1 MFSKRES
8 QSGQAFVIIVFMIL
22 GLFGFAAL
30 AIDGGMLYT
39 ERRRAQNAADA
50 GALAA
55 ALAKVQGAH
64 LYVAAFQRVE
74 SNGYTT
80 VWGPCDPPGY
90 DCTHGMGEKWVVE
103 VSNPPRSGDYV
114 GNDNYIQVM
123 ITTKVNTSFAHL
135 VYDGGLL
142 TTVTAVSRVWPEEN
156 ITPGY
161 ALYGANRFDC
171 KGLWFTGTGDTT
183 ITGGSIFSNSEDS
196 MNCESGVHD
205 GSSTVTVGPPP
216 ENIQVVGTFGVGG
229 SGSVSPLPVV
239 EGVPQDDVRS
249 VPFPDCSGLT
259 DYGKKNVNAGAS
271 ETLNPGLY
279 EEISFGA
286 GATVTMN
293 PGMYCIYGKGGFSG
307 NGGTITG
314 TGVMIYMQSGNFDLG
329 GNSLVALAAEDDT
342 GVLVDP
348 SQNDWKGMLVYF
360 DPSNTKYDITL
371 TGTTNTAYTG
381 TIYAPQNLCT
391 ITGTGDNIGLLST
404 QIICDK
410 IKIAGTAQVN
420 IEYDEDEVYWLPPA
434 IDLVR

>member
-39 ERRRAQNAADA
+39 ERRRTQNAADA

-55 ALAKVQGAH
+55 ALAKVQAQNLH
-64 LYVAAFQRVE
+64 IAAFQRIE
-74 SNGYTT
+74 SNGYPTT
-80 VWGPCDPPGY
+80 WGPCDPPGY
-90 DCTHGMGEKWVVE
+90 DCSLGIGEDWAVQ
-103 VSNPPRSGDYV
+103 VSNPPRSGVYV
-114 GNDNYIQVM
+114 GNDKYIQVR
-123 ITTKVNTSFAHL
+123 ITSQVETSFAHL
-135 VYDGGLL
+135 IFDGGLL
-142 TTVTAVSRVWPEEN
+142 TTVTAVSRVWPPQD

-161 ALYGANRFDC
+161 ALYGANKFDC
-171 KGLWFTGTGDTT
+171 KGLWFAGTGDTT

-205 GSSTVTVGPPP
+205 GSASITVEPPP
-216 ENIQVVGTFGVGG
+216 ENIQVVGTFDMSGG
-229 SGSVSPLPVV
+229 GSVSPLPVV
-239 EGVPQDDVRS
+239 EGAAQQDLRS
-249 VPFPDCSGLT
+249 VPQPDCSGLT
-259 DYGKKNVNAGAS
+259 DYGKKKVNAGAS

-279 EEISFGA
+279 EEITFVA
-286 GATVTMN
+286 GATVTLN
-293 PGMYCIYGKGGFSG
+293 PGMYCIYGKSGFSG

-314 TGVMIYMQSGNFDLG
+314 TGVMIYMQNGNFNLG
-329 GNSLVALAAEDDT
+329 GNSMVALAAEDDT

-348 SQNDWKGMLVYF
+348 SKNDWKGMLVYV
-360 DPSNTKYDITL
+360 DPSNTKYDVIL
-371 TGTTNTAYTG
+371 TGTTDTAYTG

-410 IKIAGTAQVN
+410 IKITGTAQVN
-420 IEYDEDEVYWLPPA
+420 IEYSQDEVYYLPPA